1 MLSRFDRMRYYNVDT
16 QTAQKPRIRVGLGFS
31 EKYIEVEED
40 KVELIK
46 AYMFKF
52 KVPDFEEYVE
62 LKKLQRQRD
71 LEERRRKEEAKGKKK

>member
-1 MLSRFDRMRYYNVDT
+1 MLQKKVSYNVDT
-16 QTAQKPRIRVGLGFS
+16 ETAQKPRIRVGLGFS

-52 KVPDFEEYVE
+52 NVPDFEEYVE
-62 LKKLQRQRD
+62 LKKIARMKAM
-71 LEERRRKEEAKGKKK
+71 EERNRQENAKNKKK